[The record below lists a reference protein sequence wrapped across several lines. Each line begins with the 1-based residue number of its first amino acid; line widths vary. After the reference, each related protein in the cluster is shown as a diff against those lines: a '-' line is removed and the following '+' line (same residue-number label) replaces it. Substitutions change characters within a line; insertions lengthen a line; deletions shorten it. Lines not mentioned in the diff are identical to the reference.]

1 VTEDLWRQTLAERRR
16 SVRLTQQKLA
26 DAAGVSVGTIS
37 SIERGT
43 GRPSRR
49 VAESIEIALLSVS
62 YRQTKQK
69 SWNRVSAADIRKM
82 FDRAT
87 VTNID
92 LDEVMAYM
100 VHPA

>member
-1 VTEDLWRQTLAERRR
+1 MTEEEWRQTLAERRR
-16 SVRLTQQKLA
+16 DARLTQQRLA
-26 DAAGVSVGTIS
+26 DAAGVSVGTVS

-49 VAESIEIALLSVS
+49 VAEAIEIALLSAS
-62 YRQTKQK
+62 YRHTKQLK
-69 SWNRVSAADIRKM
+69 WNRVSASDIRKM

-87 VTNID
+87 VTSVD